1 MKKKVALI
9 TGATGLLG
17 TQLLLRKP
25 ADWEVVGTIH
35 DYRETLPLDG
45 VRYHRVDIRK
55 RDEVEKLI
63 AELKPTIVFHTAAH
77 GRLDYCENNRDDAVE
92 TNYKGTTYVVD
103 ALKQYGGK
111 MVFCSTNATF
121 DGLRPP
127 YAERSRQNPLSVY
140 AKTKV
145 DAEKYIRSSG
155 VNYTITRLMTMY
167 GWNWQPERLNMVS
180 MLIGKLRGG
189 QELWMTNDV
198 FNNMLYVGQAAD
210 FFWKIAQ
217 NPDLTRRQTFHVAG
231 GEIANRY
238 DTTLIACRVF
248 GLDPRL
254 VHEVDSAYF
263 SGKEVTRAP
272 NTSFSTHKASRLMH
286 FLPMSLEE
294 GFVHM
299 KQFPLPQKRA
309 YFSE

>member
-1 MKKKVALI
+1 MKKRIALI

-25 ADWEVVGTIH
+25 AEWEVVGVIH
-35 DYRETLPLDG
+35 AYREILPLDG
-45 VRYHRVDIRK
+45 VRYRQLDIRK

-63 AELKPTIVFHTAAH
+63 AETKPTIVFHTAAH
-77 GRLDYCENNRDDAVE
+77 GRLDYCENNQEDAVN
-92 TNYKGTTYVVD
+92 TNYRGTTYLVD
-103 ALKQYGGK
+103 ALKQHGGK
-111 MVFCSTNATF
+111 IVFCSTNATF

-127 YAERSRQNPLSVY
+127 YTERSQQNPLSVY
-140 AKTKV
+140 AQTKV

-155 VNYTITRLMTMY
+155 VNYTIARLMTMY

-180 MLIGKLRGG
+180 MLIDKLRSG

-210 FFWKIAQ
+210 FFWDISK
-217 NPDLTRRQTFHVAG
+217 NPQLTRRQTFHIAG
-231 GEIANRY
+231 GEVANRY
-238 DTTLIACRVF
+238 NTTMIACRIF
-248 GLDPRL
+248 DLDPRL
-254 VHEVDSAYF
+254 VHEVDSSYF

-272 NTSFSTHKASRLMH
+272 NTSFSTDKAGKVMH
-286 FLPMSLEE
+286 FQPLSLEK
-294 GFVHM
+294 GFSRM
-299 KQFPLPQKRA
+299 KQSPLPKKRA